1 MSSLVLENPRV
12 RRWHVPEEIFSDA
25 DYHRPVLPQEVL
37 AFLRPH
43 PGMIFLDGTIGGGG
57 HTELLL
63 DAGAT
68 VIGIDQDA
76 EAVEHCRER
85 LARYGSNLRIFQR
98 NFDEASDV
106 LDEAGV
112 RDLSGAVLD
121 LGVSSHQLDT
131 AGRGFSFRN
140 DGPLDMRMSRDSP
153 RTAAEL
159 VNEAPLRE
167 LARILLD
174 YGEEP
179 RAFQIASRIVR
190 QRAVGRI
197 QTTRDLVEVIE
208 PVLPSYSIRHPAT
221 KVFQALRIAVNDELG
236 ALERG
241 LQVVTDRL
249 AKGGRFAV
257 ITFHSLE
264 DRIVKRFFRDRSK
277 EWIDRPEW
285 PAPRRNPEHKFHLLT
300 PRPIEATAEEVD
312 QNPRSR
318 SAKLR
323 VAERR

>member
-57 HTELLL
+57 HSELLL
-63 DAGAT
+63 EACSS

-76 EAVEHCRER
+76 EAIAHCRER
-85 LARYGSNLRIFQR
+85 LSHYSHKLQLFER
-98 NFDEASDV
+98 NFTEIDEV
-106 LDEAGV
+106 LNEAGFK
-112 RDLSGAVLD
+112 DLGGAVID

-140 DGPLDMRMSRDSP
+140 DGPLDMRMGKDTP
-153 RTAAEL
+153 RTAAEI

-167 LARILLD
+167 LARIFLE

-197 QTTRDLVEVIE
+197 ETTRGLVEAIE
-208 PVLPSYSIRHPAT
+208 PVLPHYSIRHPAT

-241 LQVVTDRL
+241 LDAITNRL
-249 AKGGRFAV
+249 AKGARFAV

-285 PAPRRNPEHKFHLLT
+285 PAPRRNPEYKFHLLT